1 MKFIYALTLSVA
13 ILFFA
18 GCSKS
23 GDGPSSSGAKAT
35 LTSGKWQITGG
46 TVSLSYP
53 GIPTQTTDVA
63 TILSSCILDNY
74 IIFETDGTGTTDEGA
89 TKCDASAPQV
99 KKNNGTWSLQENDT
113 KLIISD
119 PASGLTVTC
128 NILQLTDAGMKLQF
142 AITNQ
147 GATSNTTYIFAHIK

>member
-1 MKFIYALTLSVA
+1 MKQVFYVSSFLAI
-13 ILFFA
+13 ILFSA

-23 GDGPSSSGAKAT
+23 GDSPSSSGTKAT

-53 GIPTQTTDVA
+53 GIPTTTADVTTA
-63 TILSSCILDNY
+63 LPACILDNY
-74 IIFETDGTGTTDEGA
+74 TIFETDGTGTTDEGA

-128 NILQLTDAGMKLQF
+128 NILQLTDTG
-142 AITNQ
+142 
-147 GATSNTTYIFAHIK
+147 